1 MEMGK
6 RTGTSIEERILV
18 SKLPS
23 GTTAST
29 SCRRTLY
36 ITLVADIDRPSKF
49 GSLVGGKV
57 PSFILHRPPSLPKL
71 CFSGRR
77 DLGGLPH
84 TTPVDITSLSR

>member
-57 PSFILHRPPSLPKL
+57 PLFYTDLPASPSFASRVVETSVVFL
-71 CFSGRR
+71 
-77 DLGGLPH
+77 
-84 TTPVDITSLSR
+84 TPLQSTLRL